1 MRGGDAAGQAAP
13 AAVGTGQADV
23 AAAEGVVAVAGGG
36 GVVAAPAWAAA
47 AAAAA
52 AAAPAGGKD
61 DEAAGDVPVGAVQW
75 RHKHECR
82 RYHRRLVKRA
92 VHEQGL
98 ASTSFRMKKKQQ
110 VIAVKYTNQRSGHNR
125 TTEGCRHRV
134 H

>member
-1 MRGGDAAGQAAP
+1 M
-13 AAVGTGQADV
+13 
-23 AAAEGVVAVAGGG
+23 
-36 GVVAAPAWAAA
+36 AAPAWAAA